1 MRGRE
6 VSGGDQVS
14 KTGEGVA
21 EEEPRTDRESILRRE
36 ILFRKNC
43 SLCHDPASH
52 DPASRKTVVGPGLS
66 GVLKNPDLPVS
77 ERKATAENVRRQ
89 FKSPFR
95 NMPSFAHLSDNQVK
109 DIIAYLNTL

>member
-6 VSGGDQVS
+6 VSGGDQVP

-21 EEEPRTDRESILRRE
+21 EEEPRTDRESILRGE
-36 ILFRKNC
+36 ILFRENC
-43 SLCHDPASH
+43 SLCH